1 MWTANNLHQ
10 NPYENWMT
18 PRDVKY
24 AIEDVKKFAEKLKKL
39 L

>member
-1 MWTANNLHQ
+1 
-10 NPYENWMT
+10 MT

-24 AIEDVKKFAEKLKKL
+24 AIEDVKKFVEKLKKL